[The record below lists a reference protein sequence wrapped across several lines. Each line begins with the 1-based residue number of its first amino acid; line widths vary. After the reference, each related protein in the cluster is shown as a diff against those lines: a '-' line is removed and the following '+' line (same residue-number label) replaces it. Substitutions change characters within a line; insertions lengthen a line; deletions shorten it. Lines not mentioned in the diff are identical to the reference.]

1 MALTDFF
8 DACVLLDKRTASDGF
23 GGVVETWTDGAE
35 IRLGITRVSS
45 TEARIAY
52 QSGTREMFTLVM
64 LPTLTLGQNDRVKR
78 IKDGKVFRVTS
89 DSRNM
94 TTPEAAQMQFRQCD
108 AEVIALDGRT

>member
-8 DACVLLDKRTASDGF
+8 DACVMLDKRTASDGF
-23 GGVVETWTDGAE
+23 GGVVETWADGAE

-64 LPTLTLGQNDRVKR
+64 LPTLTLGQ
-78 IKDGKVFRVTS
+78 KDGKVFRVTS
-89 DSRNM
+89 DSRDM